1 MGARTQTLLA
11 SLLALLGVFGV
22 AFTQPGLAESLNASK
37 AKDEVFV
44 LPPPAQLHAAALGH
58 DSALVDMLWAKMLV
72 EYGSHM
78 SEHRSFLDVTRY
90 LDAIIELEPDYAPVY
105 QFVDTLVVY
114 NRPEGGTLEDA
125 RAARRYLERG
135 VQERPGDANTW
146 LHCGQFL
153 AFLAPSFL
161 PAGAEL
167 DAWRKDGAVA
177 IMRAVDLGAD
187 VDRSV
192 SAATLLTKYG
202 EKDAAI
208 RSLRRAYTLTDD
220 PDDQRLI
227 LNQLAMFEAS
237 EQRDLAVGDVAMIDG
252 ELHDRLPFVS
262 RGTFL
267 LLAPTVDPLVC
278 AGPNRSGARGCSRE
292 WADVLPS
299 AHSL

>member
-22 AFTQPGLAESLNASK
+22 AFTQPGLAESLHASK

-114 NRPEGGTLEDA
+114 NRPEGGTLDDA

-146 LHCGQFL
+146 LHYGQFL

-161 PAGAEL
+161 P
-167 DAWRKDGAVA
+167 
-177 IMRAVDLGAD
+177 
-187 VDRSV
+187 V

-278 AGPNRSGARGCSRE
+278 AGPHRSGARGCSRE